1 MTKQIT
7 NTKYDLK
14 SLPYYKEIADL
25 MENFDVNA
33 LKTLKN
39 TLDNL
44 DMETQELEKKNE
56 EINYDVDV
64 GDINTE
70 ELINDNKSLQIL
82 QDINKDFSDTLN
94 FLDEKIS
101 VMKEKMDRNNIPQ

>member
-1 MTKQIT
+1 
-7 NTKYDLK
+7 
-14 SLPYYKEIADL
+14 

-44 DMETQELEKKNE
+44 DMETQELEKKNG
-56 EINYDVDV
+56 EINNEMDF
-64 GDINTE
+64 GDINTD

-94 FLDEKIS
+94 FLDEKING
-101 VMKEKMDRNNIPQ
+101 MKDKMERNNFPQ

>member
-1 MTKQIT
+1 
-7 NTKYDLK
+7 
-14 SLPYYKEIADL
+14 

-33 LKTLKN
+33 LKTLKS

-44 DMETQELEKKNE
+44 DMETKELEKKNS
-56 EINYDVDV
+56 EINYDIDV

-94 FLDEKIS
+94 FSDEKIN
-101 VMKEKMDRNNIPQ
+101 VMKDKMEKNTIPQ

>member
-1 MTKQIT
+1 
-7 NTKYDLK
+7 
-14 SLPYYKEIADL
+14 LPYYKEIADL

>member
-1 MTKQIT
+1 
-7 NTKYDLK
+7 
-14 SLPYYKEIADL
+14 

-44 DMETQELEKKNE
+44 DMETQELEKKNN
-56 EINYDVDV
+56 EINDEIDM

-94 FLDEKIS
+94 FLDEKING
-101 VMKEKMDRNNIPQ
+101 MKDKMEKNNFS

>member
-1 MTKQIT
+1 
-7 NTKYDLK
+7 
-14 SLPYYKEIADL
+14 

-44 DMETQELEKKNE
+44 DMETQELEKKNN
-56 EINYDVDV
+56 EINDEIDM

-94 FLDEKIS
+94 FLDEKING
-101 VMKEKMDRNNIPQ
+101 MKDKIENKQKILIILKKMIRVIIFLLFLKKLKLI

>member
-1 MTKQIT
+1 M
-7 NTKYDLK
+7 D
-14 SLPYYKEIADL
+14 
-25 MENFDVNA
+25 NFDVNA
-33 LKTLKN
+33 LKTLKS

-44 DMETQELEKKNE
+44 DMETQELEKKNS
-56 EINYDVDV
+56 EINYVIYV
-64 GDINTE
+64 WDINTE

-101 VMKEKMDRNNIPQ
+101 VMKDKMERNNNPQ

>member
-1 MTKQIT
+1 
-7 NTKYDLK
+7 
-14 SLPYYKEIADL
+14 

-33 LKTLKN
+33 LKTLKS

-44 DMETQELEKKNE
+44 DMETQELEKKNN
-56 EINYDVDV
+56 EINYDIDV
-64 GDINTE
+64 GDINTD

-94 FLDEKIS
+94 FLDEKINI
-101 VMKEKMDRNNIPQ
+101 MKDKMERNNIPQ

>member
-1 MTKQIT
+1 
-7 NTKYDLK
+7 
-14 SLPYYKEIADL
+14 
-25 MENFDVNA
+25 
-33 LKTLKN
+33 
-39 TLDNL
+39 
-44 DMETQELEKKNE
+44 METQELEKKNS
-56 EINYDVDV
+56 EINYDIDV

-101 VMKEKMDRNNIPQ
+101 VMKDKMERNNNPQ